1 MSDRRSSS
9 DAQEDDTTRT
19 LLKLNEATTTRFGTY
34 VDIILVLLGIS
45 LLSVWGAFGRL
56 GQTTHNICVKQES
69 ETAHLF
75 VWIMILVGLTFG
87 LYSSLRNKVK
97 DGTPQAKQF
106 IFGVLLVMHTATLGI
121 VWWVYWHVI
130 DFASESASCDEFFGQ
145 QHMFL
150 NVVFMGLIISA
161 IYVYYAL
168 CDSFTNAYAK
178 ALGHGVLYA
187 GIVAIF
193 FYYASSDG
201 DDSTTWDTDSHQRTM
216 VYAFS
221 FTTLGVYLVMK
232 YWEIYN
238 RDKVGST
245 LPSWLD
251 KIVDLFVQFVPR
263 RADLK
268 DDVDRVK
275 NAKHRKKTTLEWES
289 ITTAFCCIAVIINI
303 GFAAAVARTDL
314 EHIADGVDNTN
325 NPDLKDGEKS
335 ATGCLGD
342 HDDILGMGITVIGYW
357 TLYIMLLAVV
367 LMQYISQFYDAVA
380 EETAGDA
387 NEVYVIKWF
396 GNWSYYYRDTFDGFQ
411 IPTILVVI
419 TWVWLLVGGILHH
432 GELDEEKCGSNK
444 SHEEAVFWT
453 HTAAVVLVLLAFPR
467 LHGSTI
473 GHIDQSTV
481 SARSMEDV
489 KAPVGG
495 LRPTNR
501 FTTRAQVAV
510 DVNTPLNFA

>member
-1 MSDRRSSS
+1 MSSSRRS
-9 DAQEDDTTRT
+9 DIGAQDDTKET
-19 LLKLNEATTTRFGTY
+19 LLHDSTTRFGTY

-56 GQTTHNICVKQES
+56 GQTTHNICLKQES

-97 DGTPQAKQF
+97 DGTPQEKQT
-106 IFGVLLVMHTATLGI
+106 IFWVLLLMHTATLGC
-121 VWWVYWHVI
+121 VWYVYWHVI
-130 DFASESASCDEFFGQ
+130 DFASESASCNEFFGQ

-168 CDSFTNAYAK
+168 CDSFPNAYVK
-178 ALGHGVLYA
+178 AFGHGILYA

-201 DDSTTWDTDSHQRTM
+201 DDSTTWDNDKHQRTM

-232 YWEIYN
+232 VWEIYN
-238 RDKVGST
+238 RDKVGSP
-245 LPSWLD
+245 LPSKLD
-251 KIVDLFVQFVPR
+251 EIVDIFVQIVPR
-263 RADLK
+263 RADLRNDK
-268 DDVDRVK
+268 NKVE
-275 NAKHRKKTTLEWES
+275 NAKHRKKTTLEYEWL
-289 ITTAFCCIAVIINI
+289 TTLVSCIAVIINI
-303 GFAAAVARTDL
+303 GLAAAVARTDL
-314 EHIADGVDNTN
+314 EHIADGVDNTK
-325 NPDLKDGEKS
+325 NPDLQDGEKT

-367 LMQYISQFYDAVA
+367 LIQYISQCFDAWA
-380 EETAGDA
+380 KKTAGDA
-387 NEVYVIKWF
+387 KEVCVIKWF
-396 GNWSYYYRDTFDGFQ
+396 GNWSYYYRDTLDGFQ
-411 IPTILVVI
+411 IPTIIVVI

-444 SHEEAVFWT
+444 SYEEGVFWT
-453 HTAAVVLVLLAFPR
+453 HSIAVVSVLLVFPR
-467 LHGSTI
+467 LHGSTR
-473 GHIDQSTV
+473 GHVDQSTV
-481 SARSMEDV
+481 SSGSISDSEMRR
-489 KAPVGG
+489 G

-501 FTTRAQVAV
+501 FTTKAQVAV

>member
-1 MSDRRSSS
+1 MSDRSFDSNAK
-9 DAQEDDTTRT
+9 DNDTTRT
-19 LLKLNEATTTRFGTY
+19 LLHESTMTRFGTY
-34 VDIILVLLGIS
+34 VDIILVLLGLS

-97 DGTPQAKQF
+97 DGTPQEKQT
-106 IFGVLLVMHTATLGI
+106 IFGVLFVMHTATLAC
-121 VWWVYWHVI
+121 VWYVYYHVI

-150 NVVFMGLIISA
+150 NVAFMGLIISA

-178 ALGHGVLYA
+178 AVGHGLLYA

-201 DDSTTWDTDSHQRTM
+201 DDSTTWDNDSHQRTM

-232 YWEIYN
+232 FWEIYT
-238 RDKVGST
+238 RDSEASAF
-245 LPSWLD
+245 PPWLD
-251 KIVDLFVQFVPR
+251 KVVALFVQFVPR
-263 RADLK
+263 RANLK
-268 DDVDRVK
+268 NDVDKVK
-275 NAKHRKKTTLEWES
+275 NAKHRKKTTLEWEWL
-289 ITTAFCCIAVIINI
+289 TTLICCIAVIINI
-303 GFAAAVARTDL
+303 VFAALVAHTDL

-325 NPDLKDGEKS
+325 NPDLQDGEKS

-367 LMQYISQFYDAVA
+367 LIQYISQLYDAIA
-380 EETAGDA
+380 KKTAGDA
-387 NEVYVIKWF
+387 KEVCVIKWL
-396 GNWSYYYRDTFDGFQ
+396 GNWSYYYRDTLDGFQ
-411 IPTILVVI
+411 IPTIIVVI

-444 SHEEAVFWT
+444 SWEEGVFWT
-453 HTAAVVLVLLAFPR
+453 HTAAVALVLLIFPR
-467 LHGSTI
+467 IHASDH
-473 GHIDQSTV
+473 GHIEGS
-481 SARSMEDV
+481 SAVAVGSQ
-489 KAPVGG
+489 KAGSQG
-495 LRPTNR
+495 ALRPTNR

>member
-9 DAQEDDTTRT
+9 AAQEDATTRT
-19 LLKLNEATTTRFGTY
+19 LLHDSTPRFGTY
-34 VDIILVLLGIS
+34 VDIILVLLGLS

-69 ETAHLF
+69 ETADLF

-97 DGTPQAKQF
+97 HGTPQEKQTILGILF
-106 IFGVLLVMHTATLGI
+106 LMHTGTLAC
-121 VWWVYWHVI
+121 VWYVYWHVI
-130 DFASESASCDEFFGQ
+130 DFASQSASCDEFFGQ

-168 CDSFTNAYAK
+168 CDSFTNAYLK

-201 DDSTTWDTDSHQRTM
+201 DDSTTWDNDKHQRTM

-232 YWEIYN
+232 LWEI
-238 RDKVGST
+238 RTKDSV
-245 LPSWLD
+245 PSPMNPWLESAKD
-251 KIVDLFVQFVPR
+251 FFVQFVPR

-268 DDVDRVK
+268 NDLDRVK
-275 NAKHRKKTTLEWES
+275 NAKHRKNTTLKHEWW
-289 ITTAFCCIAVIINI
+289 TTALCCIVVIINI
-303 GFAAAVARTDL
+303 TFAALVAHTDL

-325 NPDLKDGEKS
+325 NPKLKDGEKS
-335 ATGCLGD
+335 ATGCLSD

-367 LMQYISQFYDAVA
+367 LIQYISQLYDAAAKQTV
-380 EETAGDA
+380 GDA
-387 NEVYVIKWF
+387 KEVCVIKWF
-396 GNWSYYYRDTFDGFQ
+396 GNWSYYYRDTLDGFQ

-419 TWVWLLVGGILHH
+419 TWVWLLVGGIMHH

-444 SHEEAVFWT
+444 SYEQGVFWT
-453 HTAAVVLVLLAFPR
+453 HTVAVVLVLLLFPR
-467 LHGSTI
+467 LHGSTL

-481 SARSMEDV
+481 SSGSMENL
-489 KAPVGG
+489 KAVRS
-495 LRPTNR
+495 RPTNR
-501 FTTRAQVAV
+501 FTTKAQVAV